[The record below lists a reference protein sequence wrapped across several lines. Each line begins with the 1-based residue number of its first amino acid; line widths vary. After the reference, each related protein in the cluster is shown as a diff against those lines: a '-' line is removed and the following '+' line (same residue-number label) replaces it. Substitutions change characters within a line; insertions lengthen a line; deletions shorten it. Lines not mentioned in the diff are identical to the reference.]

1 MAKRKNRLPPIEHER
16 RQLENLK
23 NLEPNTTPVKYVA
36 LSNKFV
42 DIAVAALDMVRALEV
57 GDAAALDFEH
67 FYDLID
73 SLETT
78 LNEPAE

>member
-23 NLEPNTTPVKYVA
+23 SLEPNTTPVKYVA
-36 LSNKFV
+36 LSNKFL

-57 GDAAALDFEH
+57 GDAGALDFDR
-67 FYDLID
+67 FYDLVD
-73 SLETT
+73 SLESP
-78 LNEPAE
+78 LDKSPR